1 MAVASFQKHFQAQDT
16 DILVATVVK
25 SGTTWLKA
33 ITFSIMNRPKYSYT
47 ENPLLTTNPHVLV
60 PNLELELYSRDEN
73 SNINDLP
80 FPRLLSTHVPYNS
93 LPHSIL
99 NSKYRI
105 VYICRNP
112 LDQFVSYWHFLISV
126 IKSLHIEDKV
136 ESPSLDETFE
146 LFCRGEHSFG
156 PFWEHALGYWRASIE
171 CPNMKIA
178 EFLGFP
184 FSLEEEN
191 EGVIEEIAN
200 MCSFK
205 NLKNLDVNKFGR
217 HNPFYENSSYFR
229 NGQVGDWANYL
240 SPSQAERLKKIAKEK
255 LGDSEQADFISSLCL
270 VSEAAEWDCDL
281 CGISVSLSAFA
292 VCFSPSPKNSIGYPN
307 LLSRGFFSKETSKYL
322 IGSIGRSFTK
332 TRKIGSMILLRR
344 NK

>member
-1 MAVASFQKHFQAQDT
+1 MMAVASFQKHFQAQDT

-33 ITFSIMNRPKYSYT
+33 ITFSIMNCPKFSYT

-73 SNINDLP
+73 SNLNDLP

-171 CPNMKIA
+171 CPNMVL
-178 EFLGFP
+178 FLKY
-184 FSLEEEN
+184 ED
-191 EGVIEEIAN
+191 
-200 MCSFK
+200 
-205 NLKNLDVNKFGR
+205 LKEDI
-217 HNPFYENSSYFR
+217 NS
-229 NGQVGDWANYL
+229 
-240 SPSQAERLKKIAKEK
+240 
-255 LGDSEQADFISSLCL
+255 
-270 VSEAAEWDCDL
+270 
-281 CGISVSLSAFA
+281 
-292 VCFSPSPKNSIGYPN
+292 
-307 LLSRGFFSKETSKYL
+307 T
-322 IGSIGRSFTK
+322 
-332 TRKIGSMILLRR
+332 
-344 NK
+344 

>member
-1 MAVASFQKHFQAQDT
+1 MKAVASFQKHFQAQDT
-16 DILVATVVK
+16 DILVATAVK

-60 PNLELELYSRDEN
+60 PNLELELYSRDEIPN
-73 SNINDLP
+73 LNDLP

-105 VYICRNP
+105 V
-112 LDQFVSYWHFLISV
+112 
-126 IKSLHIEDKV
+126 
-136 ESPSLDETFE
+136 
-146 LFCRGEHSFG
+146 GEHSFG

-171 CPNMKIA
+171 CPNMVLFLKYEDLKEDINAHMKKIA
-178 EFLGFP
+178 EFLGFS
-184 FSLEEEN
+184 FSLEEEK
-191 EGVIEEIAN
+191 EGVIKEIAN

-217 HNPFYENSSYFR
+217 HNPFYGNSSYFR

-240 SPSQAERLKKIAKEK
+240 SPSQAERLEKIAEEK
-255 LGDSEQADFISSLCL
+255 LGDSGLTFK
-270 VSEAAEWDCDL
+270 VS
-281 CGISVSLSAFA
+281 FK
-292 VCFSPSPKNSIGYPN
+292 PSI
-307 LLSRGFFSKETSKYL
+307 
-322 IGSIGRSFTK
+322 
-332 TRKIGSMILLRR
+332 
-344 NK
+344 